1 MASSPISVG
10 NLDDDLSISSSL
22 HNLTEDDSDELS
34 AGTSL
39 PKGAICIE
47 NRRYEVIIPSTG
59 ATVFAF
65 DMRYCQG
72 FDVMSSMRDL
82 EKSETFLSLPE
93 LETFRFYIEEKNSG
107 STTVHADISLPE
119 YDSFHFEI
127 ESDQGLPQIMKTLV
141 LVALSIVYSIFNPSH
156 AYLWES
162 DIRDLIDSC
171 LSIKHT

>member
-1 MASSPISVG
+1 MIIRCVHGQEAVDILTAYHNGPTEG
-10 NLDDDLSISSSL
+10 HHGANYTAKKSL
-22 HNLTEDDSDELS
+22 
-34 AGTSL
+34 
-39 PKGAICIE
+39 I
-47 NRRYEVIIPSTG
+47 TG
-59 ATVFAF
+59 C
-65 DMRYCQG
+65 YN
-72 FDVMSSMRDL
+72 SDL

-93 LETFRFYIEEKNSG
+93 LETFRFDIEEKNSG
-107 STTVHADISLPE
+107 STTIHANISLPE

-127 ESDQGLPQIMKTLV
+127 EPDQGLPQIMKTLV